1 MTDQVLLD
9 GLPRIDLADLIEGL
23 KEKDRRCLSEVIEAY
38 QEKFLDELCG
48 LKYKPEPNSV
58 YRRAGSNRRPKTI
71 VTPLG
76 VVRFKTWKVKNH
88 VTGEV
93 FTPLLYIL
101 QVQRRKY
108 TRPVKAQ
115 CAELTSKLSYGD
127 AREEYHRLTGVLIP
141 KSTIHGFTQ
150 EIAPGMLE
158 AQLNMQPQPQGLVIM
173 ADETE
178 VRAIKTG
185 QQNQVRIALSVR
197 DGSKRLLNLTVNKP
211 YQPMPR
217 RSILVSDGEP
227 DLKHQDPQLHQLC
240 ILHAI
245 KRLTYTLWRERAS
258 KEERE
263 HLKSELERILYTLIN
278 STRTHASDGD
288 HQALRRR
295 IESTLNQL
303 SNLAVTLKRQGY
315 REASQFII
323 RNSKLLVTFAELAL
337 KGIRIPYTTNQIERL
352 MGEIAKRCK
361 HQWAHWSC
369 EGLKNTLTFILI
381 HYTNPTLYEEYWKT
395 YIHQCPIKT
404 TILTTQI

>member
-1 MTDQVLLD
+1 
-9 GLPRIDLADLIEGL
+9 
-23 KEKDRRCLSEVIEAY
+23 
-38 QEKFLDELCG
+38 
-48 LKYKPEPNSV
+48 
-58 YRRAGSNRRPKTI
+58 
-71 VTPLG
+71 
-76 VVRFKTWKVKNH
+76 
-88 VTGEV
+88 
-93 FTPLLYIL
+93 
-101 QVQRRKY
+101 
-108 TRPVKAQ
+108 
-115 CAELTSKLSYGD
+115 
-127 AREEYHRLTGVLIP
+127 
-141 KSTIHGFTQ
+141 
-150 EIAPGMLE
+150 
-158 AQLNMQPQPQGLVIM
+158 M

-211 YQPMPR
+211 YRPMPR